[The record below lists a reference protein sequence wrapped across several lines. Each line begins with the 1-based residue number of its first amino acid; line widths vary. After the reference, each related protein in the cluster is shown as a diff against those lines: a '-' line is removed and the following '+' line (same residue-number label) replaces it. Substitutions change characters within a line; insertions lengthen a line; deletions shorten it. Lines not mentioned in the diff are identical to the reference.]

1 MKYRCFPFTHH
12 KRDNSHFL
20 VVAFPLCYPVV
31 VFPQWSW
38 APRCGTYLSVGRP
51 QLRKVA
57 RDSSRLSPQSWVEPP
72 PEAPHHRHNNSKKD
86 PELGGGNS
94 LPQCHCTKPS
104 GQNSSKHCR
113 QPAKLSSNPNVGR
126 MPAESSPPSPT
137 GPSPHILLSTS
148 ASCSS
153 AASTCPCHCLHA
165 LVDAVALLTLWATI
179 PRPVRNPGSGGARGA
194 STRSDLPR
202 SGCPGDHQHEG
213 GRLEHPQRPP
223 FG

>member
-1 MKYRCFPFTHH
+1 MKYRCFPFTDH

-31 VFPQWSW
+31 VFPSG
-38 APRCGTYLSVGRP
+38 AGHRVAERDLSVGRP

-57 RDSSRLSPQSWVEPP
+57 RDSSRLSRQRQKLSAIMGGTRPDGKTFP
-72 PEAPHHRHNNSKKD
+72 PEVPHHRHNNSKKD

-94 LPQCHCTKPS
+94 LPQWHCTKPF

-113 QPAKLSSNPNVGR
+113 QPAKLSSNPKGGR

-153 AASTCPCHCLHA
+153 AASTCPCHCLRA
-165 LVDAVALLTLWATI
+165 VVDAVALLTLWATI
-179 PRPVRNPGSGGARGA
+179 ARPVRNPGSYAVGGG
-194 STRSDLPR
+194 
-202 SGCPGDHQHEG
+202 H
-213 GRLEHPQRPP
+213 
-223 FG
+223 